1 MHASIM
7 ITINF
12 ISCMT
17 SNYRFSIINV
27 FLATFPTVL
36 VATTSKVAPTIPPTK
51 GIVLPKLTKPFCPNL
66 VSNLN
71 PTA

>member
-1 MHASIM
+1 
-7 ITINF
+7 
-12 ISCMT
+12 MT

-36 VATTSKVAPTIPPTK
+36 VATTSKVAPTMPPIK
-51 GIVLPKLTKPFCPNL
+51 GIVLPRLTKPFCPNL
-66 VSNLN
+66 VSNQN